1 MKKLILILM
10 LASSLAYS
18 EIEKVD
24 PNEFSSMQAYSAF
37 RVETYEEVRSLIGGY
52 QMEYLAAY
60 GSDADI
66 NEYGFAVVFIEPAK
80 LNNTL
85 YYGFVISKEEGQ
97 SFVRFYGLTR

>member
-1 MKKLILILM
+1 MKKIVLIFM
-10 LASSLAYS
+10 LVCGLAYG

-24 PNEFSSMQAYSAF
+24 PAEFSSMQAYSAF

-66 NEYGFAVVFIEPAK
+66 NEYGFAVIFVEPAE
-80 LNNTL
+80 LNSTV
-85 YYGFVISKEEGQ
+85 YYGFVISKEKGQ
-97 SFVRFYGLTR
+97 PFVRFYGLTK